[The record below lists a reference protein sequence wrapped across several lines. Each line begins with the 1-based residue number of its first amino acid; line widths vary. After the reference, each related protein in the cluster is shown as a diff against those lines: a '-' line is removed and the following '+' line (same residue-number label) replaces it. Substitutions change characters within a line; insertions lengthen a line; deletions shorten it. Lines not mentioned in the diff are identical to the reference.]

1 MTAPFLPYGR
11 QCIDE
16 TDVAA
21 VAAALRSDWLT
32 TGPAVAAFEDAFAAA
47 VGAPWALACA
57 NGTAALHLA
66 MMALDVG
73 PGDAA
78 IVPSI
83 TFVATANAA
92 HYVGAT
98 PVFADVDPD
107 TGLMTAASLEDAIAR
122 AKAAGLTP
130 KVALP
135 VHYAGQTAPMSALA
149 QAACANGL
157 HLVEDACH
165 ALGTVSD
172 AGAVGA
178 CEMSV
183 LSTFSFHPVKTIACG
198 EGGMVTGRDPALA
211 ARIRRDR
218 SHGLVREAGQFI
230 DPALSRGPD
239 GQANPWAYE
248 MPAPGFNYRLSD
260 INAAL
265 GSSQLARLSS
275 FAERRRRLAGLYAE
289 ALPALGPH
297 VRPLAT
303 VPGSHAVLHL
313 QVALIDF
320 AGLGLSR
327 GAVMRALAARGI
339 GSQVHY
345 IPVHRQPFYATMHPG
360 LTLPGA
366 EAFYARCLSLPLF
379 PDMAD
384 ADVGRV
390 VAALGD
396 VLGGGG

>member
-1 MTAPFLPYGR
+1 MAAPFLPYGR
-11 QCIDE
+11 QSIDDS
-16 TDVAA
+16 DVAA

-32 TGPAVAAFEDAFAAA
+32 TGPAVTAFEEAFAAA

-66 MMALDVG
+66 MLALEIG

-78 IVPSI
+78 IAPSI

-107 TGLMTAASLEDAIAR
+107 TGLMTPASLDDAIGRAR
-122 AKAAGLTP
+122 SAGLVP

-135 VHYAGQTAPMSALA
+135 VHYAGQTAPMRELA
-149 QAACANGL
+149 AVACAHGL

-165 ALGTVSD
+165 ALGTTSD
-172 AGAVGA
+172 AGPVGA
-178 CEMSV
+178 SEQSV

-198 EGGMVTGRDPALA
+198 EGGMVTGRDPVLA
-211 ARIRRDR
+211 ERIRRGR
-218 SHGLVREAGQFI
+218 SHGLVRDPAQFS
-230 DPALSRGPD
+230 DPALSVGPD
-239 GQANPWAYE
+239 GRGHPWAYE
-248 MPAPGFNYRLSD
+248 MPAPGFNHRLSD

-265 GSSQLARLSS
+265 GSSQLARLAW
-275 FAERRRRLAGLYAE
+275 FTERRRRLAGLYQE
-289 ALPALGPH
+289 AFARFPAA
-297 VRPLAT
+297 VRLVPA
-303 VPGSHAVLHL
+303 VPGCDPVLHL

-320 AGLGLSR
+320 DGLGLAR
-327 GAVMRALAARGI
+327 ADVMRALAARGI

-345 IPVHRQPFYATMHPG
+345 IPVHRQPFYAGLYSG

-366 EAFYARCLSLPLF
+366 DAFFARCLSLPLF

-384 ADVGRV
+384 GDVARV
-390 VAALGD
+390 VGALGD
-396 VLGGGG
+396 VLGL

>member
-1 MTAPFLPYGR
+1 MSAPFLPYGR
-11 QCIDE
+11 QSIDD
-16 TDVAA
+16 TDIAA

-32 TGPAVAAFEDAFAAA
+32 TGPAVAAFEDAFAAE
-47 VGAPWALACA
+47 VGAPFALACA

-66 MMALDVG
+66 MMALEIG

-98 PVFADVDPD
+98 PVFADVDPQ
-107 TGLMTAASLEDAIAR
+107 TGLMPVAALEDAIAR
-122 AKAAGLTP
+122 ARAAGLRP

-135 VHYAGQTAPMSALA
+135 VHYAGQTAPMRALA
-149 QAACANGL
+149 QVACAHGL

-172 AGAVGA
+172 AGPVGA
-178 CEMSV
+178 CGMSV

-198 EGGMVTGRDPALA
+198 EGGMVTTRDAALA
-211 ARIRRDR
+211 ERIRRDR
-218 SHGLVREAGQFI
+218 SHGLVR
-230 DPALSRGPD
+230 DPGRFSDAALSVGPD

-248 MPAPGFNYRLSD
+248 MPAPGYNYRLSD

-265 GSSQLARLSS
+265 GSSQMARLSW
-275 FAERRRRLAGLYAE
+275 FAARRRRLAALYAE
-289 ALPALGPH
+289 ALAPLSPQ
-297 VRPLAT
+297 VKPLAAA
-303 VPGSHAVLHL
+303 PGCDPVLHL

-327 GAVMRALAARGI
+327 GVVMRALAARGI

-345 IPVHRQPFYATMHPG
+345 IPVHRQPFYAAMHPG

-384 ADVGRV
+384 PDVERV
-390 VAALGD
+390 VAALAD
-396 VLGGGG
+396 VLGL

>member
-1 MTAPFLPYGR
+1 MAAPFLPYGR
-11 QCIDE
+11 QSIDDS
-16 TDVAA
+16 DVAA

-32 TGPAVAAFEDAFAAA
+32 TGPAVAAFEDAFAAE
-47 VGAPWALACA
+47 VGAPFALACA

-66 MMALDVG
+66 MMALDIG

-98 PVFADVDPD
+98 PVFADVDPQM
-107 TGLMTAASLEDAIAR
+107 GLITVAALEDAIAR
-122 AKAAGLTP
+122 ARAAGLKP

-135 VHYAGQTAPMSALA
+135 VHYAGQTAPMRALA
-149 QAACANGL
+149 QVACAHGL

-172 AGAVGA
+172 AGPVGA

-198 EGGMVTGRDPALA
+198 EGGMVTTRDEGLA
-211 ARIRRDR
+211 ERIRRDR
-218 SHGLVREAGQFI
+218 SHGLVRDPGQFG
-230 DPALSRGPD
+230 DPALSVGPD

-248 MPAPGFNYRLSD
+248 MPAPGYNYRLSD

-265 GSSQLARLSS
+265 GSSQLARLSW
-275 FAERRRRLAGLYAE
+275 FAARRRRLAALYAE
-289 ALPALGPH
+289 TLPALGPH
-297 VRPLAT
+297 VLPLAT
-303 VPGSHAVLHL
+303 VPGCDPVLHL

-320 AGLGLSR
+320 AALGRSR
-327 GAVMRALAARGI
+327 GEVMRALAARGI

-345 IPVHRQPFYATMHPG
+345 IPVHRQPFYAAMPPG
-360 LTLPGA
+360 LNLPGA
-366 EAFYARCLSLPLF
+366 DAFYARCLSLPLF

-384 ADVGRV
+384 VDVGRV

-396 VLGGGG
+396 VLGV

>member
-1 MTAPFLPYGR
+1 MAAPFLPYGR
-11 QCIDE
+11 QSIDDS
-16 TDVAA
+16 DVAA

-32 TGPAVAAFEDAFAAA
+32 TGPAVAAFEDAFATE
-47 VGAPWALACA
+47 VGAPFALACA

-107 TGLMTAASLEDAIAR
+107 TGLVTPAALEDAVAR
-122 AKAAGLTP
+122 ARAAGLKP

-135 VHYAGQTAPMSALA
+135 VHYAGQTAPMRALA
-149 QAACANGL
+149 QVACAHGL

-172 AGAVGA
+172 AGPVGA

-198 EGGMVTGRDPALA
+198 EGGMVTTRDEGLA
-211 ARIRRDR
+211 ERIRRDR
-218 SHGLVREAGQFI
+218 SHGLVRDPGQFG
-230 DPALSRGPD
+230 DPALSVGPD

-248 MPAPGFNYRLSD
+248 MPAPGYNYRLSD

-265 GSSQLARLSS
+265 GSSQLARLSW
-275 FAERRRRLAGLYAE
+275 FAARRRRLAALYAE
-289 ALPALGPH
+289 ALAPLSPL
-297 VRPLAT
+297 VRPLAA
-303 VPGSHAVLHL
+303 VAGCDPVLHL

-320 AGLGLSR
+320 DGLALSR
-327 GAVMRALAARGI
+327 GAVMRALSARGI

-345 IPVHRQPFYATMHPG
+345 IPVHRQPFYAAMHPG

-384 ADVGRV
+384 PDVARV
-390 VAALGD
+390 VAALGE
-396 VLGGGG
+396 VLGL

>member
-11 QCIDE
+11 QCID
-16 TDVAA
+16 DSDLAA
-21 VAAALRSDWLT
+21 VAAVLRSDWLT
-32 TGPAVAAFEDAFAAA
+32 TGPAVAAFENAFAAA
-47 VGAPWALACA
+47 VGAPHALACA
-57 NGTAALHLA
+57 NGTGALHLA

-92 HYVGAT
+92 TFVGAT
-98 PVFADVDPD
+98 PIFADVDPE
-107 TGLMTAASLEDAIAR
+107 TGLMTAPALEDAITR

-135 VHYAGQTAPMSALA
+135 VHYAGQTAPMRALA
-149 QAACANGL
+149 QVACAHGL

-172 AGAVGA
+172 VGPVGS
-178 CEMSV
+178 CGMSV

-198 EGGMVTGRDPALA
+198 EGGMVACRDAYLA
-211 ARIRRDR
+211 ERIRRAR
-218 SHGLVREAGQFI
+218 SHGLVR
-230 DPALSRGPD
+230 DPAAFGDAALSLGAD
-239 GQANPWAYE
+239 GQGHPWAYE
-248 MPAPGFNYRLSD
+248 MPAPGYNYRLSD

-265 GSSQLARLSS
+265 GASQLARLSR
-275 FAERRRRLAGLYAE
+275 FAARRRRLAALYAE

-297 VRPLAT
+297 ARPLAM
-303 VPGSHAVLHL
+303 VPGCDPVLHL
-313 QVALIDF
+313 QVVLIDF
-320 AGLGLSR
+320 TALGRSR
-327 GAVMRALAARGI
+327 GEVIRALAARGI

-345 IPVHRQPFYATMHPG
+345 IPVHRQPFYAG
-360 LTLPGA
+360 LFPSLKLPGA
-366 EAFYARCLSLPLF
+366 DAFYARCLSLPLF

-390 VAALGD
+390 VAALGE
-396 VLGGGG
+396 VLGIGR